1 MSSKASHPAVRVRK
15 RWSYFFL
22 ALPLMALVIL
32 FRYVPLAG
40 WYLAFIDYKVGKPIL
55 ECDFVGLKFFEML
68 LKSRDMK
75 RVLTN
80 TCIFSCLYMV
90 MLVIPPTFAILLN
103 ELKSKG
109 FSKLSQT
116 AATLPHFVSWV
127 LVYSVFYALLNSE
140 GVVNRLLALFNTSQ
154 KWMSRK
160 DAVYVFQSFV
170 WAWKNVGWKAIIY
183 IAAIAGI
190 DQALYEAATVDGA
203 NRFQCALH
211 ITVPGLMPT
220 FLVLFLLAI
229 GDFVSNGLEQYF
241 VFDNTIVSKNIETI
255 ELYTYK
261 NGLKRMD
268 YSYATAVGIFQSAIS
283 IVLLFL
289 ANGASKLIRGESIV

>member
-1 MSSKASHPAVRVRK
+1 MSSRTPHPAVRVRK

-55 ECDFVGLKFFEML
+55 ECEFVGLKFFEML

-75 RVLTN
+75 RVMTN
-80 TCIFSCLYMV
+80 TCIFSSLYMV
-90 MLVIPPTFAILLN
+90 MLLIPPTFAILLN
-103 ELKSKG
+103 ELKSKS

-190 DQALYEAATVDGA
+190 DQTLYEAATVDGA
-203 NRFQCALH
+203 NRFQCTMH
-211 ITVPGLMPT
+211 ITVPGIMPT

-241 VFDNTIVSKNIETI
+241 VFDNTIVSKYEGKLAFEELRTI
-255 ELYTYK
+255 DRVNEE
-261 NGLKRMD
+261 
-268 YSYATAVGIFQSAIS
+268 AP
-283 IVLLFL
+283 
-289 ANGASKLIRGESIV
+289 

>member
-1 MSSKASHPAVRVRK
+1 MSRALLQRK
-15 RWSYFFL
+15 RARKNWNYFFL
-22 ALPLMALVIL
+22 ALPLMALVVL
-32 FRYVPLAG
+32 FRYVPLSG
-40 WYLAFIDYKVGKPIL
+40 WYLAFINYKPGKAIL
-55 ECDFVGLKFFEML
+55 DCEFVGFKYFEML
-68 LKSRDMK
+68 LTSRDLK
-75 RVLTN
+75 RVMTN
-80 TCIFSCLYMV
+80 TCIFSALYMV

-103 ELKSKG
+103 ELKGKR

-127 LVYSVFYALLNSE
+127 LVYSVFFALFNSE
-140 GVVNRLLALFNTSQ
+140 GVVNQFLGLFGTSQ

-160 DAVYVFQSFV
+160 DAVYGFQSFV

-190 DQALYEAATVDGA
+190 DQSLYEAATVDGA
-203 NRFQCALH
+203 NRFKCALH

-220 FLVLFLLAI
+220 FLVMFLLAI
-229 GDFVSNGLEQYF
+229 GDFVSNGMEQYF
-241 VFDNTIVSKNIETI
+241 VFENALITKNIETI

-261 NGLKRMD
+261 IGLKRMD
-268 YSYATAVGIFQSAIS
+268 YSFATAVGMFQSIIS
-283 IVLLFL
+283 IVLLFI